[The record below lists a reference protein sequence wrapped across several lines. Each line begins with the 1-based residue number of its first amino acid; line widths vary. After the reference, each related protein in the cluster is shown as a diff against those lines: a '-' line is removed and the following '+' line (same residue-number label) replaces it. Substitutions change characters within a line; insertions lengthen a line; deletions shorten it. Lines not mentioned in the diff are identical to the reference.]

1 MSDLQVEHSSAF
13 PSVMYVSYI
22 LFFCCMSDISFF
34 FCMSPRTV
42 YTAQVEHS
50 SAMERAKAEHKR
62 DAQAE
67 REEML
72 ADSKQ
77 ALGKAASE
85 SRIAGVE
92 P

>member
-1 MSDLQVEHSSAF
+1 MSA
-13 PSVMYVSYI
+13 YI
-22 LFFCCMSDISFF
+22 LFFFVYLIYNFF
-34 FCMSPRTV
+34 FVSSYYM
-42 YTAQVEHS
+42 YTTQVEHS

-62 DAQAE
+62 AAQAE

-72 ADSKQ
+72 ADCKQ

-85 SRIAGVE
+85 SRIAGIE